1 MRIIWHL
8 ELNDMKVLQVSKI
21 ALDNEFVALNTVL
34 TKTGRIE
41 NQRVIHLT
49 WNAIKGTTE

>member
-49 WNAIKGTTE
+49 